1 MKFLVLLFGLFA
13 ATMGALAVFTPAGA
27 NAIAR
32 QFANRG
38 GLYAATVIRI
48 VFGGAMWF
56 AAAESRTP
64 MTLRI
69 IGAIIVITGVLI
81 ALLGIERHQRM
92 IDWWLSAGRTIQF
105 VWGLIALVF
114 GVFLIYAI
122 V

>member
-13 ATMGALAVFTPAGA
+13 ATMGGLAVFAPTVA

-38 GLYAATVIRI
+38 GFYAVTVIRI
-48 VFGGAMWF
+48 VFGGAIWL
-56 AAAESRTP
+56 AAGESRTP
-64 MTLRI
+64 VTLRI
-69 IGAIIVITGVLI
+69 IGAMIIITGVLI

-105 VWGLIALVF
+105 VWGLVALVF
-114 GVFLIYAI
+114 GLFLIYTIA
-122 V
+122 

>member
-1 MKFLVLLFGLFA
+1 
-13 ATMGALAVFTPAGA
+13 
-27 NAIAR
+27 
-32 QFANRG
+32 
-38 GLYAATVIRI
+38 
-48 VFGGAMWF
+48 
-56 AAAESRTP
+56 

-92 IDWWLSAGRTIQF
+92 IDWWLSAGGTIQF
-105 VWGLIALVF
+105 VWGPIALVF